1 MISKLAEVLD
11 ELCGGAEVPIR
22 SAMLATVGVA
32 GAGELL
38 RDTAGAAVM
47 VVLATP
53 AELLPRGA
61 PERPAAES
69 PPQGASGRLPSWL
82 LFSPNDAVASDGA
95 AKVFII
101 DAIDSIYL
109 YQLRNPTTLKIDLPL
124 PDIWRILFRTYGKL
138 TNKKFI
144 EKNALAYSVA
154 FVSSYQIDKN
164 NILNSTFEAMHKS
177 IEGLNIEPDFILVD
191 GNLFKPY
198 RDFKF
203 KCIIKGD
210 QKYQNIAAASI
221 LAKTYRDE
229 YMSNL
234 HIKFPEYNWIKN
246 KGYGTKDHQNA
257 LNAHGVTK
265 YHRKSF
271 SPIRKILSLSAD

>member
-1 MISKLAEVLD
+1 MKHN
-11 ELCGGAEVPIR
+11 
-22 SAMLATVGVA
+22 
-32 GAGELL
+32 L
-38 RDTAGAAVM
+38 R
-47 VVLATP
+47 
-53 AELLPRGA
+53 
-61 PERPAAES
+61 
-69 PPQGASGRLPSWL
+69 
-82 LFSPNDAVASDGA
+82 
-95 AKVFII
+95 
-101 DAIDSIYL
+101 
-109 YQLRNPTTLKIDLPL
+109 
-124 PDIWRILFRTYGKL
+124 
-138 TNKKFI
+138 KFI

-229 YMSNL
+229 YCL
-234 HIKFPEYNWIKN
+234 LY
-246 KGYGTKDHQNA
+246 T
-257 LNAHGVTK
+257 
-265 YHRKSF
+265 
-271 SPIRKILSLSAD
+271 SPSPRDGLLSRMPSSA

>member
-1 MISKLAEVLD
+1 MLMNKFSKFKYEAGIDEAGRGSLAGPV
-11 ELCGGAEVPIR
+11 
-22 SAMLATVGVA
+22 
-32 GAGELL
+32 
-38 RDTAGAAVM
+38 TAAAVI
-47 VVLATP
+47 LGKKFENKNLNDSKKLSQSKRL
-53 AELLPRGA
+53 EL
-61 PERPAAES
+61 
-69 PPQGASGRLPSWL
+69 
-82 LFSPNDAVASDGA
+82 
-95 AKVFII
+95 
-101 DAIDSIYL
+101 
-109 YQLRNPTTLKIDLPL
+109 
-124 PDIWRILFRTYGKL
+124 
-138 TNKKFI
+138 KKFI

-198 RDFKF
+198 RDLKY

-246 KGYGTKDHQNA
+246 KGYGTKFHIDMITKF
-257 LNAHGVTK
+257 GRTK

-271 SPIRKILSLSAD
+271 QIKSNQQILQFN

>member
-1 MISKLAEVLD
+1 MNKFSKFKYEAGIDEAGRGSLAGPV
-11 ELCGGAEVPIR
+11 
-22 SAMLATVGVA
+22 
-32 GAGELL
+32 
-38 RDTAGAAVM
+38 TAAAVI
-47 VVLATP
+47 LGKKFENKNLNDSKKLSQSKRL
-53 AELLPRGA
+53 EL
-61 PERPAAES
+61 
-69 PPQGASGRLPSWL
+69 
-82 LFSPNDAVASDGA
+82 
-95 AKVFII
+95 
-101 DAIDSIYL
+101 
-109 YQLRNPTTLKIDLPL
+109 
-124 PDIWRILFRTYGKL
+124 
-138 TNKKFI
+138 KKFI

-164 NILNSTFEAMHKS
+164 NILSSTFKAMHKS

-198 RDFKF
+198 RDLKY

-234 HIKFPEYNWIKN
+234 HIKFPEYDWIKN
-246 KGYGTKDHQNA
+246 KGYGTKFHIDMITKF
-257 LNAHGVTK
+257 GRTK

-271 SPIRKILSLSAD
+271 QIKSNQQILQFN

>member
-1 MISKLAEVLD
+1 MLMNKFSKFKYEAGIDEAGRGSLAGPV
-11 ELCGGAEVPIR
+11 
-22 SAMLATVGVA
+22 
-32 GAGELL
+32 
-38 RDTAGAAVM
+38 TAAAVI
-47 VVLATP
+47 LGKKFKNKNLNDSKKLSP
-53 AELLPRGA
+53 KKRLEL
-61 PERPAAES
+61 
-69 PPQGASGRLPSWL
+69 
-82 LFSPNDAVASDGA
+82 
-95 AKVFII
+95 
-101 DAIDSIYL
+101 
-109 YQLRNPTTLKIDLPL
+109 
-124 PDIWRILFRTYGKL
+124 
-138 TNKKFI
+138 KKFI

-198 RDFKF
+198 MNLEH

-234 HIKFPEYNWIKN
+234 HLKYPEYNWIKN
-246 KGYGTKDHQNA
+246 KGYGTKFHIDMI
-257 LNAHGVTK
+257 TK
-265 YHRKSF
+265 YGKTQYHRKSF
-271 SPIRKILSLSAD
+271 KIKSNQQILEFNL

>member
-1 MISKLAEVLD
+1 MLIKKFSKFKHE
-11 ELCGGAEVPIR
+11 
-22 SAMLATVGVA
+22 VGVDEA
-32 GAGELL
+32 GRGSLAGPV
-38 RDTAGAAVM
+38 TAAAVI
-47 VVLATP
+47 LGKNFKGKNLDDSKKLSQSKRL
-53 AELLPRGA
+53 EL
-61 PERPAAES
+61 
-69 PPQGASGRLPSWL
+69 
-82 LFSPNDAVASDGA
+82 
-95 AKVFII
+95 
-101 DAIDSIYL
+101 
-109 YQLRNPTTLKIDLPL
+109 
-124 PDIWRILFRTYGKL
+124 
-138 TNKKFI
+138 KKFI

-198 RDFKF
+198 MNLEH

-234 HIKFPEYNWIKN
+234 HLRFPEYNWLKN
-246 KGYGTKDHQNA
+246 KGYGTKFHIDMITKY
-257 LNAHGVTK
+257 GRTK

-271 SPIRKILSLSAD
+271 QIKSNQKILQFS

>member
-1 MISKLAEVLD
+1 MNKFSKFKYEAGIDEAGRGSLAGPV
-11 ELCGGAEVPIR
+11 
-22 SAMLATVGVA
+22 
-32 GAGELL
+32 
-38 RDTAGAAVM
+38 TAAAVI
-47 VVLATP
+47 LGKKFENKNLNDSKKLSQSKRL
-53 AELLPRGA
+53 EL
-61 PERPAAES
+61 
-69 PPQGASGRLPSWL
+69 
-82 LFSPNDAVASDGA
+82 
-95 AKVFII
+95 
-101 DAIDSIYL
+101 
-109 YQLRNPTTLKIDLPL
+109 
-124 PDIWRILFRTYGKL
+124 
-138 TNKKFI
+138 KKFI

-154 FVSSYQIDKN
+154 FVSSYKIDKN

-198 RDFKF
+198 RDFKY

-234 HIKFPEYNWIKN
+234 HLRFPEYNWLKN
-246 KGYGTKDHQNA
+246 KGYGTKFHIDMITKY
-257 LNAHGVTK
+257 GRTK

-271 SPIRKILSLSAD
+271 QIKSNQQILQFN

>member
-1 MISKLAEVLD
+1 MLMNKFSKFKYEAGIDEAGRGSLAGPV
-11 ELCGGAEVPIR
+11 
-22 SAMLATVGVA
+22 
-32 GAGELL
+32 
-38 RDTAGAAVM
+38 TAAAVI
-47 VVLATP
+47 LGKNFKNKNLNDSKKLSQRKRL
-53 AELLPRGA
+53 EL
-61 PERPAAES
+61 
-69 PPQGASGRLPSWL
+69 
-82 LFSPNDAVASDGA
+82 
-95 AKVFII
+95 
-101 DAIDSIYL
+101 
-109 YQLRNPTTLKIDLPL
+109 
-124 PDIWRILFRTYGKL
+124 
-138 TNKKFI
+138 KKFI

-164 NILNSTFEAMHKS
+164 NILNSTFKAMHKS

-198 RDFKF
+198 RDLKY

-234 HIKFPEYNWIKN
+234 HLKFPEYNWIKN
-246 KGYGTKDHQNA
+246 KGYGTKFHIDMITKF
-257 LNAHGVTK
+257 GRTK

-271 SPIRKILSLSAD
+271 QIKSNQQILQFN

>member
-1 MISKLAEVLD
+1 MLMNKFSKFKYEAGIDEAGRGSLAGPV
-11 ELCGGAEVPIR
+11 
-22 SAMLATVGVA
+22 
-32 GAGELL
+32 
-38 RDTAGAAVM
+38 TAAAVI
-47 VVLATP
+47 LGKKFENKNLNDSKKLSQSKRL
-53 AELLPRGA
+53 EL
-61 PERPAAES
+61 
-69 PPQGASGRLPSWL
+69 
-82 LFSPNDAVASDGA
+82 
-95 AKVFII
+95 
-101 DAIDSIYL
+101 
-109 YQLRNPTTLKIDLPL
+109 
-124 PDIWRILFRTYGKL
+124 
-138 TNKKFI
+138 KKFI

-198 RDFKF
+198 RDLKY

-229 YMSNL
+229 YMTNL
-234 HIKFPEYNWIKN
+234 HLKFPEYDWIRN
-246 KGYGTKDHQNA
+246 KGYGTRYHLDMITKF
-257 LNAHGVTK
+257 GKTK

-271 SPIRKILSLSAD
+271 QIKSNQQTLQFN

>member
-1 MISKLAEVLD
+1 MLMNKFSKFKYEAGIDEAGRGSLAGPV
-11 ELCGGAEVPIR
+11 
-22 SAMLATVGVA
+22 
-32 GAGELL
+32 
-38 RDTAGAAVM
+38 TAAAVI
-47 VVLATP
+47 LEKDFKNKDLNDSKKLSP
-53 AELLPRGA
+53 KKRLEL
-61 PERPAAES
+61 
-69 PPQGASGRLPSWL
+69 
-82 LFSPNDAVASDGA
+82 
-95 AKVFII
+95 
-101 DAIDSIYL
+101 
-109 YQLRNPTTLKIDLPL
+109 
-124 PDIWRILFRTYGKL
+124 
-138 TNKKFI
+138 KKYI

-154 FVSSYQIDKN
+154 FVSSYKIDKN

-246 KGYGTKDHQNA
+246 KGYGTKFHIDMITKF
-257 LNAHGVTK
+257 GRTK

-271 SPIRKILSLSAD
+271 QIKSNQQILQFN